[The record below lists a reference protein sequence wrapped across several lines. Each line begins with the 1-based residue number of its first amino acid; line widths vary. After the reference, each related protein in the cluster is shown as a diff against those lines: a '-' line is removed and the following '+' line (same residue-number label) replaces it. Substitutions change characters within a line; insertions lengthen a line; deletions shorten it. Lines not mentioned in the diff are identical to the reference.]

1 MPKSRL
7 ICTCNKTMP
16 LDAKAIAAALR
27 LDSAPNLANE
37 LCRRHLA
44 SFEAAVKSG
53 EDVVVACTQE
63 APLFSE
69 LHQEMKATGDLKFIN
84 IREAAGWSAQA
95 TGAMPKI
102 AALLALADVP
112 EPEPVPTVSYQSHGQ
127 LLIIGPGGAA
137 LPWAE
142 RLAEQF
148 SVNVLVTGGGEP
160 YEMPAE
166 RRYPVFSGRPRAVRG
181 YLGAFE
187 VEWDQANPIDLE
199 TCTRCNACIRVCP
212 EQAIDFSYQ
221 IDLDKCKAHRQCV
234 KACGEIGAID
244 FGRSETLRSD
254 NFDLVLDLSR
264 EPLIR
269 LEQPPQGYFAPRNDP
284 LEQALAARELARM
297 VGEFEKPKFF
307 LYKESICAHSRSE
320 ITGCT
325 RCIEVCSTRAI
336 RGDTAENRVV
346 VEPHLCMGCGGCATV
361 CPSGAMTYAYP
372 RVADSGV
379 RIKTVLQTFRD
390 AGGRGPV
397 LLFHNSADGRELI
410 ARLARRGRGLPANVI
425 PLELFHIASLGLDT
439 ALGSI
444 ALGAARCIVLS
455 AGSEPEAYR
464 AALRAQLGFGQ
475 QFLSG
480 IGLEDGRLQL
490 LEAGDVGALEQA
502 VWSLDDVRALPPATF
517 NLSNEK
523 RATLDFAIDHL
534 TAHAPAP
541 REEVALSSGAP
552 YGRVVV
558 NRDSCTLCM
567 ACVGACP
574 EGALLDARELPQ
586 LRFIERNCVQ
596 CGLCEKTCPEDA
608 ITLEPRLLLTES
620 ALKAVVL
627 NETEPYLCARC
638 GKPFGTRRMI
648 EAMVGRL
655 SGHSMFGSDSARRR
669 LHMCADCRVIDMV
682 TEQDQATIHDFP
694 PAGRNEDRE

>member
-1 MPKSRL
+1 
-7 ICTCNKTMP
+7 MP
-16 LDAKAIAAALR
+16 LDAKALAAALK
-27 LDSAPNLANE
+27 LDSTPNLANE

-44 SFEAAVKSG
+44 SFEAAVKSA

-69 LHQEMKATGDLKFIN
+69 LHQELKGAGDLKFVN

-95 TGAMPKI
+95 KDSMPKI

-112 EPEPVPTVSYQSHGQ
+112 EPEPVPVVSYKSGGR
-127 LLIIGPGGAA
+127 LLIIGPGRAA
-137 LPWAE
+137 LTWAD
-142 RLAEQF
+142 RLSEHLTV
-148 SVNVLVTGGGEP
+148 SVLMLRGEG
-160 YEMPAE
+160 ECELPAV
-166 RRYPVFSGRPRAVRG
+166 RRYPVFSGKPLSLAG
-181 YLGAFE
+181 YLGAFDI
-187 VEWDQANPIDLE
+187 EWAQENPIDLE
-199 TCTRCNACIRVCP
+199 VCTRCNACIRVCP

-234 KACGEIGAID
+234 KACGEIRAID
-244 FGRSETLRSD
+244 FERTEKRRTEA
-254 NFDLVLDLSR
+254 FDLVLDLSR
-264 EPLIR
+264 DSLIK
-269 LEQPPQGYFAPRNDP
+269 LAQPPQGYFAPRADP
-284 LEQALAARELARM
+284 LEQALAASQLLQM
-297 VGEFEKPKFF
+297 IGEFEKPKFF
-307 LYKESICAHSRSE
+307 AYQERICAHSRSE
-320 ITGCT
+320 IVGCT
-325 RCIEVCSTRAI
+325 KCIDVCSTRAI
-336 RGDTAENRVV
+336 ASEREENRIK

-372 RVADSGV
+372 RVADVGI

-397 LLFHNSADGRELI
+397 LLFHNSTDGRELI

-425 PLELFHIASLGLDT
+425 PLEVFHIASLGLDT

-444 ALGAARCIVLS
+444 ALGATRCIVLS
-455 AGSEPEAYR
+455 AGGEAEAYR

-480 IGLEDGRLQL
+480 IGLEEERLQL
-490 LEAGDVGALEQA
+490 LEAGDVEALERA
-502 VWSLDDVRALPPATF
+502 VWSLDDVRILPPAAF

-534 TAHAPAP
+534 AAHAPAP
-541 REEVALSSGAP
+541 REEVALSNGAP
-552 YGRVVV
+552 YGRVLVD
-558 NRDSCTLCM
+558 RDSCTLCM

-574 EGALLDARELPQ
+574 EGALLDAKEVPQ

-608 ITLEPRLLLTES
+608 ITLEPRLLLSGS
-620 ALKAVVL
+620 AVKAVVL
-627 NETEPYLCARC
+627 NETEPCLCVRC

-655 SGHSMFGSDSARRR
+655 SGHSMFGSESARQR
-669 LHMCADCRVIDMV
+669 LLMCADCRVIDML

-694 PAGRNEDRE
+694 PASRNEDKD